1 MNRSV
6 FIFGLFVGVWLLF
19 SNSLPAQTDT
29 YTAPAGSLPPVA
41 PPVRKGSP
49 LDHLANDV
57 KLATPIVGYK
67 EGRTGSPDYWI
78 AHRFVDDMGGSGW
91 GWVKKKDDGWGS
103 GKWVV
108 LQEHPGMA
116 VAPFRKLTTHD
127 ADNNW
132 EFKFW
137 GSIAPY
143 KAYDPH
149 LDEMVPVFILEGYE
163 VLGPKDPLSIKTG
176 PPDRVRHRASGASS
190 RNNRPILT
198 DPRVD

>member
-1 MNRSV
+1 MNRFV
-6 FIFGLFVGVWLLF
+6 VILGLFLGAWGF
-19 SNSLPAQTDT
+19 SSAPLPAQTDT
-29 YTAPAGSLPPVA
+29 YTAPAGSAPPVA

-57 KLATPIVGYK
+57 KLATPTIGYK
-67 EGRTGSPDYWI
+67 EGQTNSPDYWV

-103 GKWVV
+103 GKWVA
-108 LQEHPGMA
+108 LQERPGMA

-137 GSIAPY
+137 GSIASY

-163 VLGPKDPLSIKTG
+163 VIGPKDPLNIKVG
-176 PPDRVRHRASGASS
+176 PPDRVTHRASGASS

>member
-1 MNRSV
+1 MNRFV
-6 FIFGLFVGVWLLF
+6 AVGLFFGIGFFFSALL
-19 SNSLPAQTDT
+19 SAQTDDT
-29 YTAPAGSLPPVA
+29 YVAPAGSAPPVA

-57 KLATPIVGYK
+57 KLAAPTVGYR
-67 EGRTGSPDYWI
+67 EGHAGGPDYWI

-91 GWVKKKDDGWGS
+91 GWVKKKDDDWGS
-103 GKWVV
+103 GKWVA
-108 LQEHPGMA
+108 LKENPGVA
-116 VAPFRKLTTHD
+116 VAPYRKLLTHE

-137 GSIAPY
+137 GALAPY

-163 VLGPKDPLSIKTG
+163 VIGPKDPLNIKTG
-176 PPDRVRHRASGASS
+176 PSDRVRHRASGASS
-190 RNNRPILT
+190 RSSRPILT